1 MERLIVEVPS
11 ESICIKEACCPNGH
25 SLMAPEHPMGG
36 APSIKVIFVSDSGEE
51 GVAYLNPWYGNFE
64 VDSSFPMK
72 EGEVVELF
80 CPSCRAD
87 MRRPDDRCTFCGARM
102 FQIKLP
108 KGGMVEGCSR
118 KGCHNHR
125 LKVVDLS
132 SQLGKIF
139 DFDTRPRY

>member
-1 MERLIVEVPS
+1 MEKLIVEIPS
-11 ESICIKEACCPNGH
+11 ESICIKEAFCPNGH
-25 SLMAPEHPMGG
+25 SLMEPGHPMGDS
-36 APSIKVIFVSDSGEE
+36 PSIKVLAVSDAGVEGEI
-51 GVAYLNPWYGNFE
+51 YLNAWYGNFE

-72 EGEVVELF
+72 EGDVLEIY
-80 CPSCRAD
+80 CPTCRAD
-87 MRRPDDRCTFCGARM
+87 MRRMDERCSFCGARM

-108 KGGMVEGCSR
+108 KGGIVEACSR

-132 SQLGKIF
+132 TQLGKLF